1 MPTAPTTPDLG
12 ELLMRATRGLRH
24 RWAGSLEPWQLTP
37 HQARA
42 LQVVGELDGA
52 RLGTLAAR
60 LRIAPR
66 SATEVI
72 DGLEDHE
79 LVARSA
85 DPDDRRATCV
95 TLTDRGRGVLAEV
108 SQARVASAAT
118 HFAALSPAERT
129 TLAELLAKLEGP
141 TRDERRPGA
150 ADAPDQPSVRSRR
163 P

>member
-1 MPTAPTTPDLG
+1 
-12 ELLMRATRGLRH
+12 MRATRGLRH
-24 RWAGSLEPWQLTP
+24 RWAGSLEPWHLTP

-72 DGLEDHE
+72 DGLEAQG

-85 DPDDRRATCV
+85 DAADRRATCV
-95 TLTDRGRGVLAEV
+95 TLTDQGRGVLEDV
-108 SQARVASAAT
+108 SQARMASATT
-118 HFAALSPAERT
+118 HFAALSPGERA
-129 TLAELLAKLEGP
+129 TLSELLAKLEGP
-141 TRDERRPGA
+141 TPEQRHPTTG
-150 ADAPDQPSVRSRR
+150 DASDQPAVRSRT